1 MKKYI
6 QLICLALALGLVLF
20 GCKTKA
26 SDIVLKIGHE
36 ISYGDE
42 TLTAYQ
48 LIVSG
53 KYDNASVVSYD
64 PFIAGEQ
71 SIQLEIT
78 TGSKKELY
86 TTVIKIV
93 DHELPTFTKE
103 VTEIS
108 INQNDPFN
116 ISDYFTAVDRFDGE
130 LPVELD
136 YPVDTSVPGSNSR
149 KVLVKARNGN
159 VVEKLIVIN
168 IKAIEVVNPM
178 SLNESSSNQSSN
190 QGSNQSVNP
199 TPTPPPSKPSN
210 KQFMFVDGY
219 DFDTGMSACA
229 AYISQFNAQSS
240 CTPIKENGV
249 YTGYLASFN

>member
-6 QLICLALALGLVLF
+6 QLTCLALALGLVLF

-53 KYDNASVVSYD
+53 KYDNASIISYD

-78 TGSKKELY
+78 TGSKKEIY
-86 TTVIKIV
+86 TTVIKVV

-103 VTEIS
+103 VTEINL
-108 INQNDPFN
+108 NQNDPFN

-136 YPVDTSVPGSNSR
+136 YPIDTSTAGSNSR

-168 IKAIEVVNPM
+168 IKPIEVVNHM
-178 SLNESSSNQSSN
+178 SPNESSSNQS
-190 QGSNQSVNP
+190 SNQSVNP
-199 TPTPPPSKPSN
+199 TPTPPPTNPSN

-219 DFDTGMSACA
+219 DFDTGMTACA

-240 CTPIKENGV
+240 CTPIKKNGV